1 MMHLVTARIT
11 THLRHY
17 KYSSAYR
24 PPPCTLNKAIAARP
38 PISASMACFPRFS
51 HVALLL
57 LSLLL
62 LSPSSANR
70 YLTWETGHRV
80 GTNQH
85 SQTATSD
92 GPILLQDVYT
102 LEKLRRFNTE
112 RIPERVVHARGT
124 GAHGFFR
131 TFTGIP
137 HLTAAHF
144 LSAPDIFTD
153 VFVRFSIVI
162 HSKHS
167 PETLR
172 DVRGFSI
179 KFNTER
185 EGIWDM
191 VGNNLPVFFIRDHIK
206 FPDLIHSL
214 KPDPITNIQDPNRF
228 FDFFAALGGQ
238 ATHMLT
244 YLYSNLGIPKTYRFM
259 NGNGV
264 HAYKMVNAA
273 GEVRYV
279 KFRWFSQQGVRNLTA
294 AEAVKVQGMDF
305 NHATRDLYESIS
317 KGDYPRWNLAIQV
330 MEPSQLD
337 DFDFDPLDA
346 TKNWPEDQF
355 PFMEIG
361 ELVVNRVPDNYFL
374 TTEQVAFDPGNFLPG
389 AIEPSEDR
397 LLQGRLISY
406 HETQTHRHG
415 SNVFQWL
422 PINRAKT
429 PINNYNQNGVMVMEH
444 AWNGTVN
451 YEPSND
457 PNAYQEDKRYLYST
471 KKICGMYRQ
480 EGIKKTLNFRQ
491 AGENFRSFN
500 KKDQNA
506 LVMNLASDLKTVK
519 SQLVQNTMCSHFFKA
534 DEKFGRVV
542 AGKVD
547 CDMPTVMMMASKL
560 EE

>member
-1 MMHLVTARIT
+1 MGPP
-11 THLRHY
+11 RHIFLH
-17 KYSSAYR
+17 AYLL
-24 PPPCTLNKAIAARP
+24 TL
-38 PISASMACFPRFS
+38 F
-51 HVALLL
+51 LLP
-57 LSLLL
+57 LSFAQ
-62 LSPSSANR
+62 P

-85 SQTATSD
+85 SQTATSE
-92 GPILLQDVYT
+92 GPILLQDVYA

-112 RIPERVVHARGT
+112 RIPERVVHARGV

-131 TFTGIP
+131 SFRDLS
-137 HLTAAHF
+137 HLTAANF
-144 LSAPDIFTD
+144 LSAPDISTD

-185 EGIWDM
+185 EGIWDL

-228 FDFFAALGGQ
+228 FDFFSALGGQ

-244 YLYSNLGIPKTYRFM
+244 YLYSDLGIPRTYRFM
-259 NGNGV
+259 DGNSV

-273 GEVRYV
+273 GEYRYV
-279 KFRWFSQQGVRNLTA
+279 KFRWFTQQGVRNLTA
-294 AEAVKVQGMDF
+294 AEATKVQGMDF
-305 NHATRDLYESIS
+305 NHATRDLYDTIR

-337 DFDFDPLDA
+337 DFDFDPLDS
-346 TKNWPEDQF
+346 TKNWPEDKF
-355 PFMEIG
+355 PFTEIG
-361 ELVVNRVPDNYFL
+361 EFVLNRVPDNYFL
-374 TTEQVAFDPGNFLPG
+374 SSEQVAFDPGNFLPG

-415 SNVFQWL
+415 SNVFQWI
-422 PINRAKT
+422 PINRAKA
-429 PINNYNQNGVMVMEH
+429 PINNYNQDGVMVREH

-451 YEPSND
+451 YEPSNH
-457 PNAYQEDKRYLYST
+457 PNAYREDTRYLYSS
-471 KKICGMYRQ
+471 KEICGMYEQ
-480 EGIKKTLNFRQ
+480 KGIKKTLNFRQ
-491 AGENFRSFN
+491 AGENFRSFSEM
-500 KKDQNA
+500 DQKH
-506 LVMNLASDLKTVK
+506 LIMNLASDLGTVK
-519 SQLVQNTMCSHFFKA
+519 SQKVRDTMCAHFYKA
-534 DEKFGRVV
+534 DEMLGRRL
-542 AGKVD
+542 AGQVD
-547 CDMPTVMMMASKL
+547 CNLSTVMMIAAKL